1 MQGAINR
8 VPPEATAFAR
18 RNLLFNGQYYIDWTD
33 SSQQSDALAWIN
45 GLQSDLSAVMP
56 SSTYLNYIDKD
67 VPDWPSS
74 YYGAALPRLVTI
86 KAKYDPMKFFSFNQS
101 IPASAQARRL

>member
-18 RNLLFNGQYYIDWTD
+18 RNLLFQGQYYISWNDR
-33 SSQQSDALAWIN
+33 SEQSGALAWIN
-45 GLQSDLSAVMP
+45 GLQSDLSAFMP
-56 SSTYLNYIDKD
+56 SSTYVNYIDKD

-74 YYGAALPRLVTI
+74 FYGAALPRLVTV
-86 KAKYDPMKFFSFNQS
+86 KAKYDPTNFFSFNQS
-101 IPASAQARRL
+101 IPTGAQARRL